1 MGAGPPLRAGGFAL
15 SSAREAAVQALVR
28 TEEGGYSN
36 LVLKSQLARFG
47 GTAQERAF
55 AAAVFYGTVERKNT
69 LDYCLGK
76 FLQKPLF
83 RLDAPVR
90 AILRAGLYQAKY
102 MQSVPVH
109 AAVSESVALCRRMRK
124 ASAAGLINAVLR
136 RAAAV
141 DVGKETFE
149 SETQRLCVQYSVSQ
163 PVAELL
169 QRRLPTYAER
179 LLAASFEKPALAVRV
194 NTLRTTPQALSAQLA
209 AHGVKARP
217 GRVANSLLL
226 EGAGDV
232 AALPEFCSGLF
243 HVQSEASQAACA
255 ALAPRPG
262 EKVLDM
268 CAAPGGKSATLAQY
282 MENKGALFSRDAVQS
297 RVPLIDE
304 ALARLGV
311 SCAHTCCADARVY
324 DAALAGADAVLC
336 DVPCTGLGVLAK
348 KPDIRYKS
356 LEGLEE
362 LYTVQRAILET
373 SARYVKPGGRLVYST
388 CTVNPQ
394 ENEAAVQAFLAG
406 HPGFC
411 LRRAGCVVPGAL
423 EADGM
428 AVLLPFFTQT
438 DGFFIA
444 SLERLW

>member
-1 MGAGPPLRAGGFAL
+1 M
-15 SSAREAAVQALVR
+15 QALVR

-76 FLQKPLF
+76 FLQKPLS

-124 ASAAGLINAVLR
+124 ASAAGLVNAVLR
-136 RAAAV
+136 RAAVV

-169 QRRLPTYAER
+169 QRQLPAYAER

-217 GRVANSLLL
+217 GRVANSLVL

-243 HVQSEASQAACA
+243 HVQGEASQAACA

-282 MENKGALFSRDAVQS
+282 MENKGTLVSCDAAQNRLTLVGGAL
-297 RVPLIDE
+297 E
-304 ALARLGV
+304 RLGV
-311 SCAHTCCADARVY
+311 ACGRVLHN
-324 DAALAGADAVLC
+324 DAAVYNEAFAGADAVLC
-336 DVPCTGLGVLAK
+336 DVPCSGLGVLAK
-348 KPDIRYKS
+348 KPDIRQKT
-356 LEGLEE
+356 LDGLDG
-362 LYTVQRAILET
+362 LVRLQRAILET
-373 SARYVKPGGRLVYST
+373 AARYVRPGGRLVYST
-388 CTVNPQ
+388 CTLNPD
-394 ENEAAVQAFLAG
+394 ENAGIVRPFLKE
-406 HPGFC
+406 HPEF
-411 LRRAGCVVPGAL
+411 RTRSVECVLPGTTKDDDFL
-423 EADGM
+423 TFY
-428 AVLLPFFTQT
+428 PFRTGT

-444 SLERLW
+444 SLERL

>member
-1 MGAGPPLRAGGFAL
+1 M
-15 SSAREAAVQALVR
+15 QALVR

-124 ASAAGLINAVLR
+124 ASAAGLVNAVLR

-232 AALPEFCSGLF
+232 AALPELCSGLF

-268 CAAPGGKSATLAQY
+268 CAAPGGKSFAAAIQMDNQGEVISCDLHPH
-282 MENKGALFSRDAVQS
+282 KKK
-297 RVPLIDE
+297 LIQ
-304 ALARLGV
+304 
-311 SCAHTCCADARVY
+311 
-324 DAALAGADAVLC
+324 AGADRLGLSIIKPMTADGKVRREEWVSAFDLVLV
-336 DVPCTGLGVLAK
+336 DAPCSGLGVIRK
-348 KPDIRYKS
+348 KPDIRYKDPKP
-356 LEGLEE
+356 LEDLPQ
-362 LYTVQRAILET
+362 VQQAILEN
-373 SARYVKPGGRLVYST
+373 AAGYVKAGGVLMYST
-388 CTVNPQ
+388 CTILPR
-394 ENEAAVQAFLAG
+394 ENGEVVSAFLEK
-406 HPGFC
+406 HPEFVREAFE
-411 LRRAGCVVPGAL
+411 LPGAAGRV
-423 EADGM
+423 EAGEITLWPQ
-428 AVLLPFFTQT
+428 VHQT
-438 DGFFIA
+438 DGFFICKLRKVGEA
-444 SLERLW
+444 P